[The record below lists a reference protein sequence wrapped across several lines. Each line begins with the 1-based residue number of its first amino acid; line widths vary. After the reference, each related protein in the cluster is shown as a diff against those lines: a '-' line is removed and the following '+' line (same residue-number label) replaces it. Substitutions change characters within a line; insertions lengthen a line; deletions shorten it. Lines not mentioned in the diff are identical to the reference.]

1 MQSNRNMSPQPDEK
15 GIQRTGRFM
24 MIMAWLGGLLLLTL
38 LFQDFL
44 ETRQNPNAKPL
55 TRVGGEGHNE
65 VVLERNAQGHYVA
78 NGLINGYPVTFL
90 LDTGATDVAIP
101 EALAERL
108 RLQRRHG
115 GISQT
120 ANGPVAVWQTL
131 LDEVG
136 LGTIRLTAVRA
147 SIVPSMPAG
156 SPVLLGMSFLKQLEF
171 TQKDRQLILR
181 PPG

>member
-1 MQSNRNMSPQPDEK
+1 
-15 GIQRTGRFM
+15 M
-24 MIMAWLGGLLLLTL
+24 MIAAWLGGIFLLTL
-38 LFQDFL
+38 LFQDVL
-44 ETRQNPNAKPL
+44 ESRLNPNAKPL
-55 TRVGGEGHNE
+55 VRVGEGGRSE

-78 NGLINGYPVTFL
+78 SGLINGYPVTFL
-90 LDTGATDVAIP
+90 LDTGATDVAVP
-101 EALAERL
+101 EALADRL
-108 RLQRRHG
+108 RLQRRKG

-120 ANGPVAVWQTL
+120 ANGPVAVWQTV

-136 LGTIRLTAVRA
+136 LGAIRLGKVRA

-181 PPG
+181 QAGS

>member
-1 MQSNRNMSPQPDEK
+1 
-15 GIQRTGRFM
+15 M
-24 MIMAWLGGLLLLTL
+24 MLAAWLGGLLLLTL
-38 LFQDFL
+38 LFQDVL
-44 ETRQNPNAKPL
+44 ESRINPNQEPQV
-55 TRVGGEGHNE
+55 RVGAEGRTE
-65 VVLERNAQGHYVA
+65 VVLERNVQGHYVA
-78 NGLINGYPVTFL
+78 DGMINGHPATFL

-108 RLQRRHG
+108 RLQRRGG

-131 LDEVG
+131 LDEVR
-136 LGTIRLTAVRA
+136 LGGIRLKRVRA

-171 TQKDRQLILR
+171 TQKDRQLVLR
-181 PPG
+181 PAAS